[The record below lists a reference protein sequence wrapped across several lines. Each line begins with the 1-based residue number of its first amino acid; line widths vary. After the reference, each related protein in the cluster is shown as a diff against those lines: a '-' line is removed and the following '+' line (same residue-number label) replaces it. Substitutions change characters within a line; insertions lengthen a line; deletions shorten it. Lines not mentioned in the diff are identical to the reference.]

1 MRQHRQMRGGIISH
15 ARVLYGGGVG
25 AKVWAWSVDPPR
37 KHKEAYV
44 ETNLYANTE
53 KIEFEDIHSDNE
65 IEAMTVVKKILEIW
79 DLGNSKN
86 CMRINNV
93 I

>member
-1 MRQHRQMRGGIISH
+1 MLRFAANFRDGYGSKLCTRCNVCDNEDHRIN
-15 ARVLYGGGVG
+15 YCPE
-25 AKVWAWSVDPPR
+25 WS
-37 KHKEAYV
+37 
-44 ETNLYANTE
+44 ETNMYANTE
-53 KIEFEDIHSDNE
+53 KIKFEDIHSDNE

-79 DLGNSKN
+79 DLGNNKN